1 MQYLARRRGWLHD
14 ILEGIAVF
22 DEILHPQQIL
32 FELSLRIVEE
42 SIDRL
47 YPGGVLFLY
56 TGTTIVDG
64 VDQFFA
70 AVRSRLEERDCDYTY
85 EEIDPDVFGEELE
98 SAPYD
103 RVDRIA
109 VVALTIRNSKE

>member
-1 MQYLARRRGWLHD
+1 M
-14 ILEGIAVF
+14 
-22 DEILHPQQIL
+22 
-32 FELSLRIVEE
+32 
-42 SIDRL
+42 
-47 YPGGVLFLY
+47 
-56 TGTTIVDG
+56 DG

-70 AVRSRLEERDCDYTY
+70 ALRPHLEEQGRNYTY
-85 EEIDPDVFGEELE
+85 EEIDPDVFGEQLE